1 MSSTLGAILLFGY
14 FGVLFLISRLTGRNA
29 SNTTFF
35 RGNRTAPWW
44 AIAFGMIG
52 TSLSGITMISV
63 PGWVE
68 TTGMGYMQ
76 MVLGYVVGY
85 YIIAYVLLPVYY
97 RLQLPSIYSYLS
109 DRFGRISYA
118 TGASFFIL
126 NRTIIASLRLFVVA
140 SVLHGLVFSAW
151 GVPFW
156 SSVVIS
162 LALIWVYTHRA
173 GIQTIIWT
181 DSFQTL
187 VMFLT
192 VIISL
197 VYVCSALDFGLLD
210 AIAAIRDHANSRM
223 FYLDDWKSP
232 QFFVK
237 QFLTG
242 AFIPVVMTG
251 LDQDMMQKNL
261 ACRTLKDAQKNMVT
275 YGYGFIPINLL
286 LLSLGVLL
294 VILAG
299 QLGIAPLPAADK
311 LYPTLATGGYLP
323 SVVGVVFTLGVI
335 AAAYSSA
342 DSALTALTTSVTID
356 ILRIPVD
363 QEAKVKRVRLMV
375 HAAMS
380 VAMVVII
387 LLFKA
392 LDSGSVIGTLFTSV
406 SYLYGPLLGIYAFG
420 LFTHCKTREWAVPV
434 VAIVSPVVCWLLRGW
449 LLSAYG
455 YSLGYEV
462 LMLNGGLTF
471 GLLWLLKGEGHFEDN
486 RLQRRST
493 AEAPEAAKGNI

>member
-1 MSSTLGAILLFGY
+1 MNATLGAILLIGY
-14 FGVLFLISRLTGRNA
+14 FGVLFLIARLTGRGA
-29 SNTTFF
+29 SNATFF

-63 PGWVE
+63 PGWVQ

-97 RLQLPSIYSYLS
+97 RLRLPSIYSYLA
-109 DRFGRISYA
+109 DRFGRVSYV
-118 TGASFFIL
+118 TGAGFFIV

-140 SVLHGLVFSAW
+140 SVLHALVFSAW

-156 SSVVIS
+156 ASVLIS

-197 VYVCSALDFGLLD
+197 VYVCGALDLGLLD
-210 AIAAIRDHANSRM
+210 AVAAIGEHEGSRIL
-223 FYLDDWKSP
+223 FLDDWKSP
-232 QFFVK
+232 QFFPK
-237 QFLTG
+237 QLLTG

-261 ACRTLKDAQKNMVT
+261 ACRTLRDAQKNMVT

-294 VILAG
+294 VMLAG
-299 QLGIAPLPAADK
+299 RLGLDPLPAADK
-311 LYPTLATGGYLP
+311 LYPTLATGGLLP
-323 SVVGVVFTLGVI
+323 PIVGILFTLGVI

-342 DSALTALTTSVTID
+342 DSALTALTTSVTLD
-356 ILRIPVD
+356 ILQMPHG
-363 QEAKVKRVRLMV
+363 QEARVRRVRLVV

-380 VAMVVII
+380 AVMVLII
-387 LLFKA
+387 LGFRA
-392 LDSGSVIGTLFTSV
+392 LDSGSIIGTLFTSV

-420 LFTHCKTREWAVPV
+420 LFTHCRTREWAVPL
-434 VAIVSPVVCWLLRGW
+434 VAIASPVACWLLRGW

-471 GLLWLLKGEGHFEDN
+471 ALLWLLRGEGRFEDN
-486 RLQRRST
+486 RLQRRA
-493 AEAPEAAKGNI
+493 AEEQTR